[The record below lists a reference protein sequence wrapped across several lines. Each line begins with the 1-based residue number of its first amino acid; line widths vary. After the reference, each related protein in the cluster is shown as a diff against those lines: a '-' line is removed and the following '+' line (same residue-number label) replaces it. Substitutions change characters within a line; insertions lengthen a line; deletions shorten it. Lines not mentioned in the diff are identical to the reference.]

1 MKNLFMPIR
10 VFSRMAGTG
19 VIDKKKTRILSYQVN
34 SCDDF
39 NEEIIH
45 LKTSLRSFDRLVEP
59 SYFSKSDL

>member
-1 MKNLFMPIR
+1 
-10 VFSRMAGTG
+10 MAGTG